1 MNPFV
6 VALMLMFAVF
16 PLYDLPFLA
25 KTGECSIPQASE
37 PDSSAALPAGG
48 VVDFTY
54 GSFVNAASFA
64 LGADGSLF
72 VLDGGNNALTQFSA
86 GGSVVKSVGG
96 KGWGN
101 FEFDQPTGVCASFP
115 LNIYVADY
123 NNRRVQEFDRKL
135 NYVQSFTEQNLP
147 SSYSGEF
154 YPAACGI
161 SSQGELFILETQG
174 KRVLKFDQ
182 NQIFQMEFGSY
193 SWGVGAL
200 SDPRDI
206 TVTPADRVFVLDA
219 HRVVAYDIFG
229 NYVDS
234 FSLLSPESP
243 KAISSTKDNV
253 VVTFPSSIKVFS
265 LDGRPQLQISS
276 QAVIGLPPDS
286 EFRGAL
292 LVPSQKATDTP
303 KIVILTGHE
312 IVVVRQAP

>member
-1 MNPFV
+1 
-6 VALMLMFAVF
+6 MFRSPRRRCQIHRLLRLEGV
-16 PLYDLPFLA
+16 
-25 KTGECSIPQASE
+25 
-37 PDSSAALPAGG
+37 

-54 GSFVNAASFA
+54 GSFVNAASFSV
-64 LGADGSLF
+64 GSDGSLF
-72 VLDGGNNALTQFSA
+72 VLDGGNNALTQFA
-86 GGSVVKSVGG
+86 ADGSVVKTIGG

-123 NNRRVQEFDRKL
+123 NNRRVQQFDRKL
-135 NYVQSFTEQNLP
+135 NYVQSITDQNLP

-154 YPAACGI
+154 YPTACGI

-206 TVTPADRVFVLDA
+206 TD
-219 HRVVAYDIFG
+219 
-229 NYVDS
+229 DS
-234 FSLLSPESP
+234 FGPCVCSRRTSGRRIRHLRQLCQLLFFAVAGKPESYQQHE
-243 KAISSTKDNV
+243 KMNI

-265 LDGRPQLQISS
+265 LDGRPQFQISS
-276 QAVIGLPPDS
+276 QAVIGLPSNS

-292 LVPSQKATDTP
+292 LVPPLKATDP
-303 KIVILTGHE
+303 RKIIILTSHE
-312 IVVVRQAP
+312 IVVVRQVP

>member
-1 MNPFV
+1 MNPSV
-6 VALMLMFAVF
+6 LVLTLICALF
-16 PLYDLPFLA
+16 PLNTLPFFSERE
-25 KTGECSIPQASE
+25 ECSISPLSTA
-37 PDSSAALPAGG
+37 DSTAAVLEG
-48 VVDFTY
+48 VVVDYTF
-54 GSFVNAASFA
+54 GSLVNAASFSA
-64 LGADGSLF
+64 ASDGSLF
-72 VLDGGNNALTQFSA
+72 VLDEGNNALTQFAADGSA
-86 GGSVVKSVGG
+86 VKTIGG

-123 NNRRVQEFDRKL
+123 NNRRVQQFDRKL
-135 NYVQSFTEQNLP
+135 NYVQSITDQNLP

-154 YPAACGI
+154 YPTACAM

-206 TVTPADRVFVLDA
+206 TMAPSDRVFVLDA

-229 NYVDS
+229 NYLSS

-243 KAISSTKDNV
+243 KAITSTKDAI
-253 VVTFPSSIKVFS
+253 VVTFPSSIAVFS
-265 LDGRPQLQISS
+265 WDGRPQFQISS
-276 QAVIGLPPDS
+276 QAVIGLPSNS
-286 EFRGAL
+286 EFRDAL
-292 LVPSQKATDTP
+292 LVPSLKAADSR
-303 KIVILTGHE
+303 KVVILTSRE
-312 IVVVRQAP
+312 IVVVRQGQ

>member
-1 MNPFV
+1 MDIFIFTLTLIFT
-6 VALMLMFAVF
+6 AF
-16 PLYDLPFLA
+16 PLYDLPFFTEP
-25 KTGECSIPQASE
+25 KECPVAPLSM
-37 PDSSAALPAGG
+37 PDSTAPSLEGV

-54 GSFVNAASFA
+54 GSFVNAASFSA
-64 LGADGSLF
+64 ASDGSLF
-72 VLDGGNNALTQFSA
+72 VLDEGNNTLMQFA
-86 GGSVVKSVGG
+86 ANGTLVKSIGG

-123 NNRRVQEFDRKL
+123 DNRRVQQFDRKL
-135 NYVQSFTEQNLP
+135 NYVQSITDQNLP
-147 SSYSGEF
+147 SLYSGEF
-154 YPAACGI
+154 YPTACAI

-182 NQIFQMEFGSY
+182 NQNFQMEFGSY

-206 TVTPADRVFVLDA
+206 TVTPSDRVFVLDA

-234 FSLLSPESP
+234 FSLLSPENP
-243 KAISSTKDNV
+243 KTISSTKDEI

-265 LDGRPQLQISS
+265 SDGRPQFQISS
-276 QAVIGLPPDS
+276 QAVIGLPPNS
-286 EFRGAL
+286 EFRDAL
-292 LVPSQKATDTP
+292 LMPSP
-303 KIVILTGHE
+303 K
-312 IVVVRQAP
+312 RY